1 MSSASWKKRRPPSVA
16 MAENGGPPASG
27 LRIDGAGFLLRPW
40 RPDDLDALLRHAD
53 DPQVPRGLSDRF
65 PHPYTRADGEAF
77 LAGRVVDFQHPVFAI
92 EIDGEA
98 CGGIAARPHAGEKAH
113 SAELG
118 YWLGRRHWGRG
129 HMTRVVA
136 TYLAWV
142 VPARGLRR
150 IEANVLD
157 INPASARVLEKNGF
171 VEEGR
176 RRGAIL
182 KPDGLHDLRLFG
194 RLWPG

>member
-1 MSSASWKKRRPPSVA
+1 MADRGARPFAGV
-16 MAENGGPPASG
+16 
-27 LRIDGAGFLLRPW
+27 RIEGEGFLLRAW
-40 RPDDLDALLRHAD
+40 RQDDLDSLLRHAD

-77 LAGRVVDFQHPVFAI
+77 LAGGIVDFAHPVFAI
-92 EIDGEA
+92 DIAGEA

-136 TYLAWV
+136 TYLDWWRATHGTRASENDR
-142 VPARGLRR
+142 ARAQRL
-150 IEANVLD
+150 AT
-157 INPASARVLEKNGF
+157 
-171 VEEGR
+171 
-176 RRGAIL
+176 AI
-182 KPDGLHDLRLFG
+182 DD
-194 RLWPG
+194 

>member
-1 MSSASWKKRRPPSVA
+1 MADAGARPF
-16 MAENGGPPASG
+16 
-27 LRIDGAGFLLRPW
+27 DGVRVEGDGFLLRAW
-40 RPDDLDALLRHAD
+40 RQDDLEALLRHAD

-77 LAGRVVDFQHPVFAI
+77 LAGRVVDFHHPVFAI
-92 EIDGEA
+92 EIDREA
-98 CGGIAARPHAGEKAH
+98 CGGIGARLHAGEKAH

-129 HMTRVVA
+129 HMTRIVA
-136 TYLAWV
+136 AYLEWV
-142 VPARGLRR
+142 VPALGLLR

-157 INPASARVLEKNGF
+157 TNPASARVLEKNGF
-171 VEEGR
+171 AEEGCR
-176 RRGAIL
+176 RSAIR

-194 RLWPG
+194 RIWPG

>member
-1 MSSASWKKRRPPSVA
+1 M
-16 MAENGGPPASG
+16 
-27 LRIDGAGFLLRPW
+27 F
-40 RPDDLDALLRHAD
+40 
-53 DPQVPRGLSDRF
+53 
-65 PHPYTRADGEAF
+65 EAF
-77 LAGRVVDFQHPVFAI
+77 PYAQPLH
-92 EIDGEA
+92 ET
-98 CGGIAARPHAGEKAH
+98 GGDEQRSCRLRAREHGLEQ
-113 SAELG
+113 AELIAFWLI
-118 YWLGRRHWGRG
+118 WLGRRHWGRG

>member
-1 MSSASWKKRRPPSVA
+1 
-16 MAENGGPPASG
+16 MAENGGRPSPG
-27 LRIDGAGFLLRPW
+27 VRIDGEGFLLRPW
-40 RPDDLDALLRHAD
+40 RQDDLDALLRHAD
-53 DPQVPRGLSDRF
+53 DPQVPLGLSDRF

-77 LAGRVVDFQHPVFAI
+77 LAGRVVDFRHPVLAI

-98 CGGIAARPHAGEKAH
+98 CGGIGARPHAGERAH

-118 YWLGRRHWGRG
+118 YWLGRQHWGRG

-142 VPARGLRR
+142 VPAWGLRR

-157 INPASARVLEKNGF
+157 INPASARVLEKNAF

-176 RRGAIL
+176 RRAAIR